1 MPRLV
6 CVMFV
11 IRCGDAEASLRYVC
25 QVFGSACLQGMP
37 VWARAKLDMHN
48 AFVLPLVRV
57 RHVRACS
64 FITFVCMQGE
74 ARADGCE
81 IGRHLG
87 WQ

>member
-74 ARADGCE
+74 ARADGC
-81 IGRHLG
+81 
-87 WQ
+87 